1 MHYVQSK
8 ILYSRGIRRMENEI
22 TEEEIRGVLLEVI
35 GIVNEARLGNDR
47 EANIENALFHLKVI
61 QNEIDYINIA
71 NRGYS

>member
-1 MHYVQSK
+1 
-8 ILYSRGIRRMENEI
+8 MENEI

>member
-1 MHYVQSK
+1 
-8 ILYSRGIRRMENEI
+8 MENEI

-61 QNEIDYINIA
+61 QNEIEYINIA